1 MLLHKSIIQALTVA
15 TADDSRYALAGI
27 HVDPDGTAI
36 ATDGHMMLYAR
47 KPATTPAEEYP
58 STPST
63 STAPIDAAGN
73 VGGHTIPID
82 ALTQAAKHVR
92 TRQPMSAYD
101 HVAVTPNDTGIRV
114 VAIDKSGAVSD
125 QHVDPLDGTFPAWD
139 RVLPKHKPTMRVRF
153 SARILA
159 DLAKAAKAVGGKGDA
174 SAVLFEFTDEGNAEP
189 AKGYADGVAITIAS
203 DDGLDLAGVVM
214 PMRLT

>member
-36 ATDGHMMLYAR
+36 ATDGHMMLYTR
-47 KPATTPAEEYP
+47 KPATIPADDYP

-63 STAPIDAAGN
+63 STAPIDAGGSVAGQ
-73 VGGHTIPID
+73 TIPID

-92 TRQPMSAYD
+92 TRQPMTAYD

-125 QHVDPLDGTFPAWD
+125 QHVDPLEGSFPQWD
-139 RVLPKHKPTMRVRF
+139 RVLPKGARTMRVRF

-174 SAVLFEFTDEGNAEP
+174 SAVLFEFTEEGNTEP
-189 AKGYADGVAITIAS
+189 EKGYHDGVGVKIDS
-203 DDGLDLAGVVM
+203 PDGLDIAGVIM